1 MYLTKSGVFCSSFF
15 LLCISEDIKKP
26 LHLSFSSPRIAAD
39 LCALPLCPA
48 YMGKAI
54 LTVGDKHLPNKTQ
67 ASVGRG
73 SGFMRRARSPLAAMS
88 CLYTGEVAASHV
100 SPALAAQPRRYTV
113 CCCHPRTP
121 SLLRAA
127 CDAPSDSLCILQMK
141 VCAAAN
147 KERRGINQSG
157 GVRRGICYSPVI
169 PRPLSRA
176 FLLSVHGCNPTPTW
190 CLSQCL
196 YQCCCPLPQRRFSV
210 LDLSLSPSTSHKQ
223 TSVFLKERLSLIQKG
238 KSEWQHP
245 NDKALMH

>member
-1 MYLTKSGVFCSSFF
+1 
-15 LLCISEDIKKP
+15 
-26 LHLSFSSPRIAAD
+26 
-39 LCALPLCPA
+39 
-48 YMGKAI
+48 MGKAI

-73 SGFMRRARSPLAAMS
+73 SGFMWRARSPLAATS

-141 VCAAAN
+141 VCAATN
-147 KERRGINQSG
+147 KERRGINQSS

-169 PRPLSRA
+169 PCPLSRA
-176 FLLSVHGCNPTPTW
+176 FLLSVHCCNLTPTW
-190 CLSQCL
+190 CLSWCL

-210 LDLSLSPSTSHKQ
+210 LDLSLSPSTSHTQ
-223 TSVFLKERLSLIQKG
+223 PAFSSRSLLYRG
-238 KSEWQHP
+238 
-245 NDKALMH
+245 